1 MNRLMLRVALIAVVA
16 LLVSP
21 PAAVANNQ
29 GPPAGEPGQKT
40 YLFRSLEDPTVS
52 NRPSQCPFPGANL
65 FLGAT
70 IWSMNTRAV
79 DSRVVNEA
87 VQQFGIA
94 RACGLITPPLVPSTL
109 VPFYLEFTIEQGP
122 DRGDSYSALG
132 SCQVIS
138 NNVPR
143 PGIILAGCALRV
155 LTGPPGFIGGAATS
169 MSIFNP
175 LRLEG
180 AGTGSFWT
188 VRVYTAND

>member
-1 MNRLMLRVALIAVVA
+1 MKLLNRVAVFVVGAVLIAPVA
-16 LLVSP
+16 S
-21 PAAVANNQ
+21 AANQQ
-29 GPPAGEPGQKT
+29 GPPAGELGQKT
-40 YLFRSLEDPTVS
+40 YIFRSLEDPTVL
-52 NRPSQCPFPGANL
+52 NRPVNCPSDANL

-70 IWSMNTRAV
+70 IWSMDTRAV

-94 RACGLITPPLVPSTL
+94 SACGLITGPLVPSTL

-122 DRGDSYSALG
+122 DRGDSYAAVG
-132 SCQVIS
+132 NCQVIT
-138 NNVPR
+138 NNVPQ

-155 LTGPPGFIGGAATS
+155 VTGPPGTVGGAATS

-175 LRLEG
+175 KRLEG

-188 VRVYTAND
+188 VRVYRQ

>member
-1 MNRLMLRVALIAVVA
+1 MKLLIR
-16 LLVSP
+16 
-21 PAAVANNQ
+21 AAVFVVGAVLMVPVASAAQ

-40 YLFRSLEDPTVS
+40 YIFRSLEDPTIPS
-52 NRPSQCPFPGANL
+52 RPAGCPFPGANL

-70 IWSMNTRAV
+70 IWSMDTRAV

-94 RACGLITPPLVPSTL
+94 SACGLITGPLVPSTL

-122 DRGDSYSALG
+122 DRGDSYAAVG
-132 SCQVIS
+132 SCQVIT
-138 NNVPR
+138 NNVPQ

-155 LTGPPGFIGGAATS
+155 VTGPPGTLGGAATS

-188 VRVYTAND
+188 VRVYSAEE

>member
-1 MNRLMLRVALIAVVA
+1 MKLLMR
-16 LLVSP
+16 
-21 PAAVANNQ
+21 AAVFVVGAIVIAPVASAAQDQ

-40 YLFRSLEDPTVS
+40 YIFRSLEDPSVPS
-52 NRPSQCPFPGANL
+52 RPADCPFPAANL

-70 IWSMNTRAV
+70 IWSMDTRAV

-87 VQQFGIA
+87 VQQFGLA
-94 RACGLITPPLVPSTL
+94 SACGLITGPLLPSTL

-122 DRGDSYSALG
+122 DRGDSYAALG
-132 SCQVIS
+132 SCQVIT

-155 LTGPPGFIGGAATS
+155 VTGPPGTIGGAATS

-188 VRVYTAND
+188 VRVYTAEE

>member
-1 MNRLMLRVALIAVVA
+1 MTLLIRVAVFVVGAVLFAPIA
-16 LLVSP
+16 
-21 PAAVANNQ
+21 AAAQ

-40 YLFRSLEDPTVS
+40 YIFRSLEDPTIP
-52 NRPSQCPFPGANL
+52 NRPVHCPANANL

-70 IWSMNTRAV
+70 IWSIGTRAV

-87 VQQFGIA
+87 VQQFGTA
-94 RACGLITPPLVPSTL
+94 SACGVIAAPLVPGTI

-122 DRGDSYSALG
+122 DRGDSYTAAG
-132 SCQVIS
+132 NCQVIT
-138 NNVPR
+138 NNVPQ

-155 LTGPPGFIGGAATS
+155 VTGPAGTVGGAATS

-188 VRVYTAND
+188 VRVYTTEP

>member
-1 MNRLMLRVALIAVVA
+1 MTLIIR
-16 LLVSP
+16 
-21 PAAVANNQ
+21 AAVFVVGAVLITPVASAAQ

-40 YLFRSLEDPTVS
+40 YIFRSLEDPAVP
-52 NRPSQCPFPGANL
+52 RPAVCPVDRANL

-70 IWSMNTRAV
+70 IWSIGTRAV

-94 RACGLITPPLVPSTL
+94 SACGLIAVPLVPGAI

-122 DRGDSYSALG
+122 DRGDSYTAEG
-132 SCQVIS
+132 NCQVIT
-138 NNVPR
+138 NNVPQ

-155 LTGPPGFIGGAATS
+155 VTGPPGTVGGAATS

-175 LRLEG
+175 KRLEG

-188 VRVYTAND
+188 VRVYQQ